1 MANPIKL
8 QIRSH
13 LAMRDYEAIVTY
25 CMKERRAWKSLRSC
39 LYELDDELKWPAI
52 EAIGRLMKHW
62 WENGDQKKVREY
74 MRGLFWLLNDES
86 GGIGWTSAQQIAEI
100 ICQIPELADPY
111 GTMVIDRTLGEPPLV
126 GSGLWAIGRQGK
138 LLDGRIDLFERMILD
153 TFDTQDT
160 QTLGLAA
167 WAMGES
173 RFTPALPLLEPL
185 TDRLETVRIFIRGV
199 FLDKPLGVW
208 AEHSIKLLK
217 TG

>member
-1 MANPIKL
+1 MSNPIKQ
-8 QIRSH
+8 QIS
-13 LAMRDYEAIVTY
+13 AYISARDYSAIVDY
-25 CMKERRAWKSLRSC
+25 CMKERRAWKNLRSC

-62 WENGDQKKVREY
+62 WENGEQKKVREY

-100 ICQIPELADPY
+100 ICQIPELVDPY

-126 GSGLWAIGRQGK
+126 GSGLWAIGRQGE
-138 LLDGRIDLFERMILD
+138 LLEGRIDHFERMILD
-153 TFDTQDT
+153 TFDPQDT

-167 WAMGES
+167 WATGES
-173 RFTPALPLLEPL
+173 RFTPALPQLEPL